1 MQSNL
6 EKRLMC
12 VELYEQ
18 CSVFLKKKN
27 CCKFRESYYGSIVDN
42 GMRKSKIK
50 CKWTNEGIIKVT
62 YDKDEVNIT
71 W

>member
-1 MQSNL
+1 MHFNL
-6 EKRLMC
+6 EQRLMC

-18 CSVFLKKKN
+18 CPSFFFKF
-27 CCKFRESYYGSIVDN
+27 CCKFRESYYGSAVDN
-42 GMRKSKIK
+42 GMKKSKIK